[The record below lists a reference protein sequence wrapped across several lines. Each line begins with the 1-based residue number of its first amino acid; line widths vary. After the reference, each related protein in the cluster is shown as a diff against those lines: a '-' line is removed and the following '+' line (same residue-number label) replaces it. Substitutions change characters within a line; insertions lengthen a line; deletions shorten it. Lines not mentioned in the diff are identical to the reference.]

1 MKIPFILGDKS
12 YEIKAYNTSKEKE
25 ILLMHS
31 FGVYDLRKILDAL
44 EFNGVDDLSEDEMKV
59 LLYRH
64 REISIGD
71 EIDIKFKCDECGQ
84 GNDGKICT
92 DNLVKKSERNDPDI
106 KKIMRPF
113 REEYMQ
119 DYVNVDIDELDI
131 IEYEKLKERII
142 ANQDVISFIK
152 TADCMK
158 CGATKTFDIGNPKYI
173 VEIMSEDSLM
183 TLYKA
188 YNFLNFFGD
197 YTKTDIDNMYPFE
210 RNIFIGLLKKTKED
224 MNK

>member
-1 MKIPFILGDKS
+1 MKIPFILGNKE
-12 YEIKAYNTSKEKE
+12 YELKAYNTSKEKE

-31 FGVYDLRKILDAL
+31 FGVYDLRKILEAL
-44 EFNGVDDLSEDEMKV
+44 EFEKFDDLSEDEMKV
-59 LLYRH
+59 ILYRY

-71 EIDIKFKCDECGQ
+71 EIDIRFKCDECGQ
-84 GNDGKICT
+84 VNDSKICT
-92 DNLVKKSERNDPDI
+92 DNLVKKSERNDPEI
-106 KKIMRPF
+106 KKILKPF
-113 REEYMQ
+113 KEDHMQ
-119 DYVNVDIDELDI
+119 DYVDIDVDELDI
-131 IEYEKLKERII
+131 VEYEELKRKII

-152 TADCMK
+152 TANCMK
-158 CGATKTFDIGNPKYI
+158 CGAKKSFDIGNPKYI

-183 TLYKA
+183 SLYKA